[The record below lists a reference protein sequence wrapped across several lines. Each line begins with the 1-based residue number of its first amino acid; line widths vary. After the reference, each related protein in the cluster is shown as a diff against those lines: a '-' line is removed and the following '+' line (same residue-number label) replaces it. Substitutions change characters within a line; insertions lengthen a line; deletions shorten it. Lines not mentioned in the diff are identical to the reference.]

1 MTGSVALTDR
11 RLRQDGELSVTQ
23 VVANEGVKA
32 AFWRPLYLPRS
43 AWLEHIP
50 FAFWLM
56 SQQRPGLLVELGT
69 HYGASYFAFCQ
80 AVEVLSLDARC
91 YSVDTWTGDEHAGFY
106 GEDVYA
112 SVSARNNALYSRF
125 SSLIRASFSD
135 TARYFEDTSIDLLH
149 LDGLHTE
156 EAVRKDIETW
166 LPKLSDR
173 AVLLLHDTNVRERN
187 FGVAKVLLQL
197 RKDYPVF
204 EFAHGHGLGVVGIG
218 KALSPGVKALL
229 DADAQSSSRRDIS
242 NFFARLGRACSD
254 AYYVDGAKQKQI
266 ETLSIRGSETDNS
279 CKSDQLTPGSGK

>member
-23 VVANEGVKA
+23 VVVNEGVKA

-56 SQQRPGLLVELGT
+56 SQQRPLLLVELGT
-69 HYGASYFAFCQ
+69 HYGGSYFAFCQ

-218 KALSPGVKALL
+218 KALSSRSESSPGC
-229 DADAQSSSRRDIS
+229 
-242 NFFARLGRACSD
+242 GRAEF
-254 AYYVDGAKQKQI
+254 V
-266 ETLSIRGSETDNS
+266 
-279 CKSDQLTPGSGK
+279 TPGYFELLRKAGARMF